1 MTSPSSDG
9 PAEGHRGTAATRR
22 RHRQHEIL
30 AATRAL
36 FDAQGVG
43 DTQIDDI
50 AHRVGINRAIIYRHF
65 TGKEEL
71 FALTLAGYLDELGEH
86 LRGADDAAS
95 SPEDRLRRLVTAF
108 VDFGLGHP
116 AFVECALT
124 LMRRP
129 GDVLVDELSERARFH
144 LVQAVAA
151 CQAGLVATV
160 RAGLVTGD
168 FRSAEPHVLV
178 STLCASALGGLQ
190 LVRVGMVVTET
201 VPGVPVTRPLE
212 SEQVR
217 RHLVAACV
225 AMAVGA

>member
-1 MTSPSSDG
+1 MTSLPPDVPLG
-9 PAEGHRGTAATRR
+9 GHRGTAATRR

-36 FDAQGVG
+36 FDTQGVG

-71 FALTLAGYLDELGEH
+71 FALTLVGYLEEIAAH
-86 LRGADDAAS
+86 LQDADCPAA
-95 SPEDRLRRLVTAF
+95 SPEDRLRRLTAAF
-108 VDFGLGHP
+108 VDFGLRHP
-116 AFVECALT
+116 AFVDCALT
-124 LMRRP
+124 LMRRTA
-129 GDVLVDELSERARFH
+129 VELVNELSERARYH
-144 LVQAVAA
+144 LAHGVAA
-151 CQAGLVATV
+151 CQADLVATV
-160 RAGLVTGD
+160 RAGVASGD
-168 FRSAEPHVLV
+168 FRSADAHVLV

-201 VPGVPVTRPLE
+201 MPGLPVTEPLTG
-212 SEQVR
+212 EQVR
-217 RHLVAACV
+217 QHLVAACV